1 MKGKGPDDSPNTNLS
16 FDNEGEYDITITNPL
31 SIQEEERLEWY
42 FEKYLVFP
50 FVEGVKFRD
59 AQESI
64 TKYGHALFDQL
75 FRDKKAYVR
84 YSQALKEGPEK
95 LRFEII
101 GSPEFFHQLHWE
113 ALKDPDWPTPFVLD
127 APMVRTTFHPPAF
140 EAESQVSPTIN
151 LLIVTARPFKSDYGY
166 RTVSKPLVESLGK
179 AKIPVKIDILRP
191 GTYEAL
197 SRHLDAVK
205 HDHGIG
211 YYHIIHFDLHGALTT
226 YEGLK
231 EEVKKGNVLIQTR
244 YGRKDYSPYEGHK
257 AFLSF
262 ESSKPGQSDPVEAK
276 EIADFLKMHS
286 IPIAVLNACQSA
298 KLTADTEASLGSR
311 LLEAGVQTVVAMGY
325 SVTVTAAARMMT
337 ELYRQLFESQNLSR
351 AICSARKALHDDKN
365 RKAYYDRMVELEDWM
380 LPVVYQNG
388 GALAEP
394 KLSLRDFTAPEEKEY
409 WRKRSRLYHAPDTTY
424 GFVGRDLDVLEIE
437 RRLLAVREGKRSNML
452 LIQGMGGS
460 GKTTLLKHLME
471 WWQTTGFVER
481 VFYFGYDER
490 AWNAGQIMD
499 RLVQELL
506 PDKLGIFRALEPAA
520 QREMLGQKMC
530 SERHLLVLDN
540 MESITGA
547 SLAIKNTL
555 KPEEQ
560 QELRSFLAGLLGGE
574 SMVLMGSRGP
584 EEWLAKGE
592 GAPLRQGDVY
602 QLPGLD
608 KQAASTLA
616 ERVMERNVADP
627 GKRDIYRRSDDFQKL
642 MKLLDGYPLPI
653 QVVLANLSG
662 QTPEQ
667 ILEALKK
674 GGAVQDSEIQK
685 KTESIMLCIEYSHGH
700 LDVDEQK
707 LLLTLAPFTGVVF
720 QPLMEK
726 YIEYLKQQPALKDL
740 PYQRMPEV
748 LQQARNWGLVT
759 DDLMPGYLR
768 LQPVLPYFLRTRLN
782 QEPGMKEA
790 VEAAYRAH
798 YDYFAVQA
806 TRMMASKE
814 AHEKQTGQMLVGQEY
829 ENIYTALEMDLKAKE
844 SILQSYGVLSRYLRS
859 TQEDRRGLDIGEMVR
874 RELEDY
880 PIEALQGPVGAE
892 MAVVIDDI
900 AAWQLSLRQYME
912 AEESYKRALCLL
924 FGLTNQALDA
934 KTRALLMAGVYH
946 QLGRVAQEQRQWTQT
961 EEYFQKAL
969 KIFVEFNDW
978 VALAKIY
985 HNIGIVAQEQR
996 HWKQAENYCQKALE
1010 IYIEFK
1016 DRFSQ
1021 ASAYHQLG
1029 MIAQEQRQW
1038 TQADA
1043 YYKKALQICI
1053 EFEDRY
1059 SQARPY
1065 HQLGMLA
1072 QEQRQWTQADA
1083 YYRKALEIYIE
1094 FNDRLGQAGTYHQL
1108 GRVAQEQRQWAQA
1121 ERYYQKAL
1129 QIYIEFKDRYSQG
1142 STYHNLGIIT
1152 HVQKQWTQAE
1162 RYYQKALEISIEF
1175 NDRYHQ
1181 ASTYHQLG
1189 IVAQEQKQ
1197 WHQAEDYYKKALDIS
1212 IESNDRY
1219 EQASTY
1225 HQLGKLAQDQTKWDI
1240 ARENILKALE
1250 IFIEFRD
1257 EHGAANALGN
1267 LARLWQVTKD
1277 SEVLN
1282 EVVRILNID
1291 QDMARKLLDKDVK
1304 VQ

>member
-1 MKGKGPDDSPNTNLS
+1 
-16 FDNEGEYDITITNPL
+16 
-31 SIQEEERLEWY
+31 
-42 FEKYLVFP
+42 
-50 FVEGVKFRD
+50 
-59 AQESI
+59 
-64 TKYGHALFDQL
+64 
-75 FRDKKAYVR
+75 
-84 YSQALKEGPEK
+84 
-95 LRFEII
+95 
-101 GSPEFFHQLHWE
+101 
-113 ALKDPDWPTPFVLD
+113 
-127 APMVRTTFHPPAF
+127 
-140 EAESQVSPTIN
+140 
-151 LLIVTARPFKSDYGY
+151 
-166 RTVSKPLVESLGK
+166 
-179 AKIPVKIDILRP
+179 
-191 GTYEAL
+191 
-197 SRHLDAVK
+197 
-205 HDHGIG
+205 
-211 YYHIIHFDLHGALTT
+211 
-226 YEGLK
+226 
-231 EEVKKGNVLIQTR
+231 
-244 YGRKDYSPYEGHK
+244 
-257 AFLSF
+257 
-262 ESSKPGQSDPVEAK
+262 
-276 EIADFLKMHS
+276 
-286 IPIAVLNACQSA
+286 
-298 KLTADTEASLGSR
+298 
-311 LLEAGVQTVVAMGY
+311 
-325 SVTVTAAARMMT
+325 
-337 ELYRQLFESQNLSR
+337 
-351 AICSARKALHDDKN
+351 
-365 RKAYYDRMVELEDWM
+365 
-380 LPVVYQNG
+380 
-388 GALAEP
+388 
-394 KLSLRDFTAPEEKEY
+394 
-409 WRKRSRLYHAPDTTY
+409 
-424 GFVGRDLDVLEIE
+424 
-437 RRLLAVREGKRSNML
+437 
-452 LIQGMGGS
+452 
-460 GKTTLLKHLME
+460 
-471 WWQTTGFVER
+471 
-481 VFYFGYDER
+481 
-490 AWNAGQIMD
+490 
-499 RLVQELL
+499 
-506 PDKLGIFRALEPAA
+506 
-520 QREMLGQKMC
+520 
-530 SERHLLVLDN
+530 
-540 MESITGA
+540 
-547 SLAIKNTL
+547 
-555 KPEEQ
+555 
-560 QELRSFLAGLLGGE
+560 
-574 SMVLMGSRGP
+574 
-584 EEWLAKGE
+584 
-592 GAPLRQGDVY
+592 
-602 QLPGLD
+602 
-608 KQAASTLA
+608 
-616 ERVMERNVADP
+616 
-627 GKRDIYRRSDDFQKL
+627 
-642 MKLLDGYPLPI
+642 
-653 QVVLANLSG
+653 VVLANLSG
-662 QTPEQ
+662 KTPEQ

-1016 DRFSQ
+1016 DRYSQ
-1021 ASAYHQLG
+1021 GSTYHNLG
-1029 MIAQEQRQW
+1029 IITHVQKQW
-1038 TQADA
+1038 TQA
-1043 YYKKALQICI
+1043 
-1053 EFEDRY
+1053 ER
-1059 SQARPY
+1059 
-1065 HQLGMLA
+1065 
-1072 QEQRQWTQADA
+1072 